1 MAFQDHFSSL
11 ATDYA
16 RYRPRYPEALFRYLA
31 GLAPRRSMAWD
42 CATGSGQ
49 AALGLAEFFERVVA
63 TDASDAQLSRA
74 EPHARVEYRAAPAEA
89 SGLAAASVDLVTVA
103 QALHWFDLE
112 KFYTEVR
119 RVARPGGILAVWTY
133 ALFRCDRAVDAAIGD
148 FYDGILGGYWTPERR
163 LVEQGYRTLPFPFRE
178 GKPPEFAMEAR
189 WSPAQVL
196 GYLGTWSAL
205 KRYREAQGRDPLPEL
220 AQKLHTVWGKEEVRT
235 LRWPLFL
242 RWGVVTEEG
251 DS

>member
-1 MAFQDHFSSL
+1 MTFQDHFSSL

-16 RYRPRYPEALFRYLA
+16 RYRPRYPEALFRYLSD
-31 GLAPRRSMAWD
+31 LAPGRRLAWD

-49 AALGLAEFFERVVA
+49 AAVGLAEFFKRVIA
-63 TDASDAQLSRA
+63 TDASEAQLAQA
-74 EPHARVEYRAAPAEA
+74 ESHARVEYRVAPAEA
-89 SGLAAASVDLVTVA
+89 SGLPPASVDLVTVA

-112 KFYTEVR
+112 KFYAEVR
-119 RVARPGGILAVWTY
+119 RVARPGGVLAAWTY
-133 ALFRCDRAVDAAIGD
+133 ALFRCDPAVDAVIGD
-148 FYDGILGGYWTPERR
+148 FYEGILGNYWTPERR

-189 WSPAQVL
+189 WGLAQVL

-220 AQKLHTVWGKEEVRT
+220 AEKLREAWGKEEIRT
-235 LRWPLFL
+235 LRWPIFL
-242 RWGVVTEEG
+242 RWGVVPG
-251 DS
+251 